1 MIPTAEQTP
10 AEDVSNSMHVS
21 TRYAVLLVGLVLTL
35 WSADPAGA
43 QEMDQRRVGVS
54 LAPRQEAPPAS
65 LQEIYRQLASAWES
79 GDARELAQLARGG
92 RVYVVIQRE
101 RINQRLAAPQL
112 QFLLDELF
120 DSSEEVSFR
129 FPDYSSYDPR
139 AEAGYAVGERVYREG
154 SSNETV
160 VERVFVGARSE
171 RGRWVLTELRLT
183 TE

>member
-1 MIPTAEQTP
+1 MQG
-10 AEDVSNSMHVS
+10 S
-21 TRYAVLLVGLVLTL
+21 TRFAALLVGLVLTL
-35 WSADPAGA
+35 WSANSAAA
-43 QEMDQRRVGVS
+43 QEMNQRRVGTS
-54 LAPRQEAPPAS
+54 PAARQETAPAS
-65 LQEIYRQLASAWES
+65 LQEIYRQLAAAWES
-79 GDARELAQLARGG
+79 GDAREVVRLARGG
-92 RVYVVIQRE
+92 RVYVVIERE

-120 DSSEEVSFR
+120 DASEEINFR

-154 SSNETV
+154 SSDETV

-171 RGRWVLTELRLT
+171 RGRWVLTEFRLT